1 MHYVTSVSYL
11 RLDSSKTSLDLCKML
26 QLIFRNKRIM
36 LLELFYIQLR
46 ELFPQWE
53 KKFHRNKIIAKWRDL
68 EQ

>member
-1 MHYVTSVSYL
+1 
-11 RLDSSKTSLDLCKML
+11 ML

-46 ELFPQWE
+46 ELFPQLRE